1 MKKKIIFFTLIFLG
15 VFIVCQSVFSATST
29 GGFVT
34 VNLNSSYSY
43 PAVGAAITI
52 TAGVNINTTQ
62 CVINFD
68 DGIEISL
75 DCWEASD
82 CLSNPNCTWSDS
94 TDPTDPRGSGSCSY
108 SFSHSYGTSG
118 EKFIT
123 FYCINS
129 ASYEAGVDILIEVG
143 GTPRPCEPD
152 GCNNYCPQNCD
163 VSQDYDCACVG
174 GNGCCAPGCDFTTD
188 SDCPPPRP
196 CSPIQCDQICQPNC
210 NVSQDSDCG
219 CLGGNGCCAPG
230 CTIANDSDCPPVP
243 TQYDNP
249 LTWSDVPELLQQT
262 IETIFG
268 MLMALAVLIIIIG
281 GYVMVTS
288 GGIPLRFDKG
298 KKIVIWALIG
308 FAVSAVSRGIIALV
322 EMIIGKQ

>member
-1 MKKKIIFFTLIFLG
+1 
-15 VFIVCQSVFSATST
+15 
-29 GGFVT
+29 
-34 VNLNSSYSY
+34 
-43 PAVGAAITI
+43 
-52 TAGVNINTTQ
+52 
-62 CVINFD
+62 
-68 DGIEISL
+68 
-75 DCWEASD
+75 
-82 CLSNPNCTWSDS
+82 
-94 TDPTDPRGSGSCSY
+94 
-108 SFSHSYGTSG
+108 
-118 EKFIT
+118 
-123 FYCINS
+123 
-129 ASYEAGVDILIEVG
+129 
-143 GTPRPCEPD
+143 
-152 GCNNYCPQNCD
+152 
-163 VSQDYDCACVG
+163 SQDYDCACVG